1 MEKFGLPTRAVGPKS
16 NVLNCSSNCFTKSKN
31 TLNKIQNTDNRFD
44 IYILS
49 TNGFRIIG
57 IA

>member
-16 NVLNCSSNCFTKSKN
+16 YVLNCSNCFTKSIN

-49 TNGFRIIG
+49 TNGIRIIG